1 MDSPDSSTT
10 KSKSKNWRS
19 WFKSPAKAN
28 YDKVLAQAYEKKQ
41 SDSKDDKA
49 IANMTDEEKAKA
61 MVAHRDATSVTGTFM
76 LGDYRP
82 AGMSPGYE
90 GYYEA
95 GGKPIS

>member
-1 MDSPDSSTT
+1 MDSSDTPTT
-10 KSKSKNWRS
+10 KTKSKNWRS

-41 SDSKDDKA
+41 GNSKDES
-49 IANMTDEEKAKA
+49 IAEMTDEEKAKA

-82 AGMSPGYE
+82 AGTSPGYE
-90 GYYEA
+90 GYYSA
-95 GGKPIS
+95 NGKPIS